1 MLAHYAARVSGPLV
15 DRLDLQVEVP
25 AIPARELSRAAPS
38 ESSAAVAERVR
49 AARER
54 QARRGLGVNGALTPR
69 DLRRVCPLGSEA
81 RTLLEDAVDKFA
93 LSARGAARAQRVAR
107 TIADLEDAAD
117 VGVEHLAEAL
127 QYRAYEARRA
137 AVR

>member
-1 MLAHYAARVSGPLV
+1 V

-38 ESSAAVAERVR
+38 ESSAAVAARVS
-49 AARER
+49 AARR
-54 QARRGLGVNGALTPR
+54 LQALRGLGLNGALTPR
-69 DLRRVCPLGSEA
+69 DLRRACALGSEA
-81 RTLLEDAVDKFA
+81 RALLEDAVDKFA

-107 TIADLEDAAD
+107 TIADLEGAAD

-137 AVR
+137 TVM